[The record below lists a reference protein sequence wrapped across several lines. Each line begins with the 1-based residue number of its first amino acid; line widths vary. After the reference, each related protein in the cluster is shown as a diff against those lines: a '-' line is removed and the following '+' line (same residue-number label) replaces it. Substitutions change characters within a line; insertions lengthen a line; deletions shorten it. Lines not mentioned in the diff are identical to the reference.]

1 MQITLIYIYIYT
13 CKSYKRSILGAPL
26 HWRRSYVEIPMTVQ
40 LDSNVW
46 ASSCTIRVATLRDN
60 NAPTSLK
67 KTSFRRHADDSSTRF
82 QCFSNVVYHQWSDVA
97 RQQCTYISKKHPSD
111 VMPTIVQLDSNAL
124 ATSYTM

>member
-1 MQITLIYIYIYT
+1 MKNIQ
-13 CKSYKRSILGAPL
+13 KSDKKSILGAPL

-46 ASSCTIRVATLRDN
+46 ASSCTISRATLRDN

-82 QCFSNVVYHQWSDVA
+82 QCSSNVVYHVMKS
-97 RQQCTYISKKHPSD
+97 IKKKW
-111 VMPTIVQLDSNAL
+111 
-124 ATSYTM
+124 